1 MIKATSDKVIVE
13 FLKRE
18 ITKGGIIVPEQAIID
33 PQGYGKVLSVGEE
46 VTTIEIGEYIVFHPM
61 GGMDMVFEKKLFKV
75 LKYDEVYGIIED
87 KELISQFEPLHLVAK
102 PQMEKPSIVTPA
114 GGQILNA

>member
-1 MIKATSDKVIVE
+1 MIKALSDKIIVE

-46 VTTIEIGEYIVFHPM
+46 VTTIKVGDFIVCHPM
-61 GGMDMVFEKKLFKV
+61 GGMDMVFDKKIFKV
-75 LKYDEVYGIIED
+75 LKYEEIYGILED
-87 KELISQFEPLHLVAK
+87 KEITDQFEPLRLVVK
-102 PQMEKPSIVTPA
+102 PKVEEASIITPT
-114 GGQILNA
+114 GGFNA